1 MRIAIEKSTINAKHR
16 DRNETSLPIMS
27 NLFFA
32 ISLVVDRSVGLVVI
46 DAVMNFF
53 GNGLLLS
60 PPRKSCKL
68 TIEVVPVGI
77 R

>member
-1 MRIAIEKSTINAKHR
+1 MEKSTINAKHG
-16 DRNETSLPIMS
+16 DRNETSLPIAL

-32 ISLVVDRSVGLVVI
+32 ISLVVDRSVKPIVV

-53 GNGLLLS
+53 GNGLSLS
-60 PPRKSCKL
+60 PLQKSCKL
-68 TIEVVPVGI
+68 TIEVMPVGI